1 MIAAGCKVKALSSY
15 MGHANINITLDTYGH
30 MLPGN
35 EAEAA
40 GLLDAFLTKAAG

>member
-1 MIAAGCKVKALSSY
+1 
-15 MGHANINITLDTYGH
+15 MGHASINITLDTYGH

-40 GLLDAFLTKAAG
+40 ELLDAYLTRSQTA